1 MAYYREKLRRKSR
14 KNSLAL
20 REVQF
25 LYKYYIVNRKLPASF
40 GHFSKIPEECFEIL
54 KITKFI
60 NYENS
65 AIILNSRTVTDRDL
79 DILLFKP

>member
-20 REVQF
+20 QEVQF
-25 LYKYYIVNRKLPASF
+25 LYKFSFVNRKLSAIS

-54 KITKFI
+54 KI
-60 NYENS
+60 N
-65 AIILNSRTVTDRDL
+65 
-79 DILLFKP
+79 